1 VVVIMVGRLS
11 SLPRG
16 RFAQVKAATAV
27 IGAAALLASA
37 AVAGCAAS
45 DSGRT
50 SLAAANAPNA
60 PAAPAAL
67 GSGPADALQEQYE
80 AVIKAALPS
89 VVQISTS
96 DATGSGVVYDDKGD
110 IVTNAHVVG
119 SASTVQVVT
128 DVGGATLTAKVI
140 GAFAPDDLAV
150 IRVTSGAGSLHP
162 AKFGQSEGVQAG
174 QIVVALGSPLGLTG
188 SATQGII
195 SATGRTLIEDIPTGG
210 GATTTATI
218 ADTLQTSAAIN
229 SGNSGGALVSL
240 SGQVIGLPTATSLAA
255 GDGNSTG
262 IGFAIPSDTVTSI
275 ARQLIAAGQVT
286 QPGRATLGISPR
298 SAAASSGQ
306 GNGVTI
312 ATATAGGPA
321 ATAGLR
327 RGDVIT
333 EVEGC
338 PIRSE
343 AQLAALLAALAPGMQ
358 LYLTY
363 TRSGRAHTA
372 TVTLAASWS

>member
-1 VVVIMVGRLS
+1 MIVVGRLS
-11 SLPRG
+11 SLTRG
-16 RFAQVKAATAV
+16 RFAQVKGVTAV
-27 IGAAALLASA
+27 IGAGALLASA
-37 AVAGCAAS
+37 AVAGCAAR

-50 SLAAANAPNA
+50 GLAAANAPVA
-60 PAAPAAL
+60 PVAL

-119 SASTVQVVT
+119 SASTVQVVS
-128 DVGGATLTAKVI
+128 DVGGATLTARVV
-140 GAFAPDDLAV
+140 GVFTPDDLAV

-162 AKFGQSEGVQAG
+162 ARFGQSDDVQAG

-210 GATTTATI
+210 GATKTTTI
-218 ADTLQTSAAIN
+218 ADTLQTSAPIN
-229 SGNSGGALVSL
+229 SGNSGGALVGL
-240 SGQVIGLPTATSLAA
+240 SGQVIGIPTATSLTA

-275 ARQLIAAGQVT
+275 AGQLIAAGRVT

-298 SAAASSGQ
+298 TAAASSGQ

-312 ATATAGGPA
+312 ATAAAGGPA
-321 ATAGLR
+321 AAAGLR
-327 RGDVIT
+327 SGDVIT

-343 AQLAALLAALAPGMQ
+343 GQLAALLAALTPGMQ

-363 TRSGRAHTA
+363 TRSGRTHTA

>member
-1 VVVIMVGRLS
+1 MVRRLAS
-11 SLPRG
+11 VARG
-16 RFAQVKAATAV
+16 RFGA
-27 IGAAALLASA
+27 INGAAAAIAAVVVLASA
-37 AVAGCAAS
+37 AVAGFGDSRAPGGSGSSPAAS
-45 DSGRT
+45 
-50 SLAAANAPNA
+50 
-60 PAAPAAL
+60 AAPMAL
-67 GSGPADALQEQYE
+67 GSGPATALQGQYE
-80 AVIKAALPS
+80 DVIKAVLPS
-89 VVQISTS
+89 VVQLSTS
-96 DATGSGVVYDDKGD
+96 DSQGSGVIYDDKGD

-128 DVGGATLTAKVI
+128 DVGGATLTAKVL
-140 GAFAPDDLAV
+140 GVFAPDDLAV

-162 AKFGQSEGVQAG
+162 AKFGQSDGVQAG

-188 SATQGII
+188 TATQGII
-195 SATGRTLIEDIPTGG
+195 SATGRTLIEDVPAGG
-210 GATTTATI
+210 GAAETTTI

-229 SGNSGGALVSL
+229 SGNSGGALASL
-240 SGQVIGLPTATSLAA
+240 SGQVIGIPTATALAA

-275 ARQLIAAGQVT
+275 AGQLISAGQVT
-286 QPGRATLGISPR
+286 EPGRATLGISP
-298 SAAASSGQ
+298 STAAASSGQ

-312 ATATAGGPA
+312 ATVSAGGPA
-321 ATAGLR
+321 DTAGLR
-327 RGDVIT
+327 GGDVIT

-343 AQLAALLAALAPGMQ
+343 AQLAALLAALTPGMQ

>member
-1 VVVIMVGRLS
+1 MARWLS
-11 SLPRG
+11 SLTRG
-16 RFAQVKAATAV
+16 RFTQVKGTTAV

-37 AVAGCAAS
+37 AVAGCAGS
-45 DSGRT
+45 DSGHT
-50 SLAAANAPNA
+50 SLAAADAPV
-60 PAAPAAL
+60 AL

-89 VVQISTS
+89 VVQISTAY
-96 DATGSGVVYDDKGD
+96 DTGSGVVYDDRGD

-119 SASTVQVVT
+119 SASTVQVT
-128 DVGGATLTAKVI
+128 PDVGGATLTAKVL
-140 GAFAPDDLAV
+140 GVYAPDDLAV
-150 IRVTSGAGSLHP
+150 IRVSSGGASLPP
-162 AKFGQSEGVQAG
+162 ATFGQSSGVTAG
-174 QIVVALGSPLGLTG
+174 QIVLALGSPLSLTG
-188 SATQGII
+188 SASQGII
-195 SATGRTLIEDIPTGG
+195 SATGRTLIEDVPAGG
-210 GATTTATI
+210 GASKTTTI

-240 SGQVIGLPTATSLAA
+240 AGQVIGIPTATALAA

-275 ARQLIAAGQVT
+275 AGQLISAGQVT
-286 QPGRATLGISPR
+286 QPGRATLGISPGT
-298 SAAASSGQ
+298 AAASSVQ

-312 ATATAGGPA
+312 ATVSAGGPA
-321 ATAGLR
+321 DTAGLR
-327 RGDVIT
+327 DGDVIT

-343 AQLAALLAALAPGMQ
+343 AQLAALLAALTPGMQ

-363 TRSGRAHTA
+363 TRAGRAHTA